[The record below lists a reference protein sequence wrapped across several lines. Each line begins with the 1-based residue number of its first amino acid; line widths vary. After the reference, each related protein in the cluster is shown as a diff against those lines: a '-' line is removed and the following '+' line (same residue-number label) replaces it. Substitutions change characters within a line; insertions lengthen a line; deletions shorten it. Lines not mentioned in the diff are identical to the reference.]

1 MGRPS
6 VWGRGEEHG
15 AMPHRVLVV
24 DDEES
29 IRSMVKDYLE
39 GQGYKV
45 ITAADGDEGI
55 SLFRSKQPQLALID
69 FLLPRKN
76 GFAVAEA
83 IRSETK
89 HATTP
94 IIMMSG
100 VFKNPK
106 TAVEAREKYQ
116 VVEFLSKPIDLANL
130 SGLIERSLAG
140 VPPAAEE
147 PEPPP
152 PPPKVVRPPT
162 KLEAVAA
169 PPPPAAPAGGG
180 ASEAEERPPPRG
192 LSYYGP
198 SVKNTPAP
206 ATQLPKKPAPS
217 RNESLSDMVV
227 DGIYQPRP
235 FPVLGEEGTIDQHPV
250 ALLLSTIRYDQTTGM
265 LDLTDQGTHRR
276 IYIIQGNPT
285 FMQSNAEGENVGA
298 LLLRRGRITEPDFE
312 RCLRE
317 MKDKG
322 RTLQQ
327 ALLELRLVTE
337 HDLATAYK
345 LLAGQLLP
353 LALGMS
359 SGTYRWRETDAFVGR
374 VPEGKFEPVSVL
386 FDGIKRHVHPP
397 QILKFFKGREDVPLV
412 RTSEFEKLMPFF
424 RRAFSATNIAA
435 EIDGSNTYRSLTRA
449 HSSEAA
455 VVVPQLFAL
464 ATSGMAVL
472 PRIEGDNAVA
482 AAVHAAAAEVGL
494 MGADDDGEMDLG
506 LDDASVESEGS
517 GEEKKARAKI
527 QRYHA
532 EIMSQDFFRIFGVER
547 GAEDQAIK
555 AGYFELA
562 KTWNQDAFGNLDLG
576 HQRKKLD
583 EILGRITE
591 AYETITN
598 KSKREEYLLYLDR
611 KAKGLPTDANE
622 MHKGEQLFEQAAAM
636 IRRRDW
642 LNARNVLKE
651 ATRLNPDP
659 LYFATLGYAVFNL
672 DPNNMGNVTEA
683 VQLLKR
689 AVKEQEGLGVA
700 YQYLGQIAAARG
712 QAAEAKKW
720 WTTCLE
726 WEPNNVE
733 AQRGLRGLA
742 NQPDAGPNLPPK
754 GNTGRIVK
762 K

>member
-1 MGRPS
+1 
-6 VWGRGEEHG
+6 
-15 AMPHRVLVV
+15 MPHRVLVV

-39 GQGYKV
+39 GQGYQV
-45 ITAADGDEGI
+45 LTAADGDEGI

-83 IRSETK
+83 IRTEQK

-130 SGLIERSLAG
+130 SNLIERSLAG
-140 VPPAAEE
+140 VAPLPDE
-147 PEPPP
+147 PEP
-152 PPPKVVRPPT
+152 
-162 KLEAVAA
+162 A
-169 PPPPAAPAGGG
+169 PPPQVIRPSTKIEALAAPERPVTAGP
-180 ASEAEERPPPRG
+180 EERPPPRG

-198 SVKNTPAP
+198 GIKSTPATP
-206 ATQLPKKPAPS
+206 ANAPKKPAPT
-217 RNESLSDMVV
+217 RNESLADMLV
-227 DGIYQPRP
+227 DGIYQRRP
-235 FPVLGEEGTIDQHPV
+235 FPVLSEEGTIDQHPV
-250 ALLLSTIRYDQTTGM
+250 ALLLSTIRFDQTTGM

-327 ALLELRLVTE
+327 GLLELRLVTE

-359 SGTYRWRETDAFVGR
+359 AGTYRWRESDAFVGR

-412 RTSEFEKLMPFF
+412 RTPEFEKLMPFF
-424 RRAFSATNIAA
+424 RRAFSATNIGA
-435 EIDGSNTYRSLTRA
+435 EIDGSSTYRTITRA
-449 HSSEAA
+449 HASEAA

-464 ATSGMAVL
+464 TTSGMAVL
-472 PRIEGDNAVA
+472 PKIEGDNLVA
-482 AAVHAAAAEVGL
+482 AAVSAAAAEIGL
-494 MGADDDGEMDLG
+494 MGGDDDGELDLG
-506 LDDASVESEGS
+506 LEESVDSEGT

-527 QRYHA
+527 QRFHG
-532 EIMSQDFFRIFGVER
+532 EIMSQDFFRIFGVDHQ
-547 GAEDQAIK
+547 ADDQAIK

-562 KTWNQDAFGNLDLG
+562 KTWNSDAFGNLDLG
-576 HQRKKLD
+576 KHKKKLD

-598 KSKREEYLLYLDR
+598 KVKREEYLLYIDR
-611 KAKGLPTDANE
+611 RSKGLPTDANE
-622 MHKGEQLFEQAAAM
+622 LHKGEQLFDQATAM
-636 IRRRDW
+636 IKRRDW

-659 LYFATLGYAVFNL
+659 LYFATLGFVVFNL
-672 DPNNMGNVTEA
+672 DQNNMGNVTEA
-683 VQLLKR
+683 VQLLRR

-700 YQYLGQIAAARG
+700 YQYLGQIAFARG
-712 QAAEAKKW
+712 QTAEAKKW

-733 AQRGLRGLA
+733 AQRGLRSVA
-742 NQPDAGPNLPPK
+742 NQPDGGANLPPK